1 MVSLPFRET
10 LEKKFRFISL
20 CFASKV
26 SLRFVKKYVSLQ
38 SFASGTVSLQN
49 FRFVSLNNILPSPIS
64 PPTLSVTLLVGTFYS
79 EAGEGGGGVIGVMKT
94 NFIKIFLFRAIIN
107 KTSHGY

>member
-1 MVSLPFRET
+1 MLLKKFRFEAKLSETQTVSLGSLLCCET

-38 SFASGTVSLQN
+38 SFASGTVSL
-49 FRFVSLNNILPSPIS
+49 RFVKKYLAIS
-64 PPTLSVTLLVGTFYS
+64 PPTLKQLYFYLELL
-79 EAGEGGGGVIGVMKT
+79 
-94 NFIKIFLFRAIIN
+94 
-107 KTSHGY
+107 